1 MGKAPPMKA
10 RIRSFL
16 RKLAP
21 LRAGEEKIVG
31 YLFAHFFFLMAA
43 IYVSKVSKTSLFL
56 GLGLTK
62 GSLPLVYFVSA
73 VLTGVFAAWNTKK
86 IRSLDRGAFLSL
98 TRWFFALGTSVFF
111 ALFWLTRNVPP
122 GRSVV
127 PALYWF
133 WLEIFV
139 LASVTQ
145 FWVVVGS
152 VCPPRR
158 AKHLVS
164 FFVSGGLLGGI
175 CGAVLVVFL
184 SRLMPTR
191 NLILLG
197 LAFYL
202 VGTVFVRAAIRQ
214 APAAPA
220 AGPGAPPDFRDG
232 FRAVAGSPYLRL
244 LGALIV
250 VTLAASTMIDFQF
263 NMEVSRV
270 FAGDEGRR
278 TSFLAVFFIAV
289 LVVSWLLNSLLA
301 NRAIRTLGVRAAL
314 FVMPIFLAAG
324 SAAFLVIPAAAFAS
338 WAIFM
343 KGADKSLTHTFSQA
357 TRELLYIPVPQDVK
371 AKAKMTIDMFI
382 SKTGEALASLL
393 QVIFGVV
400 LALPVARMSLVTIA
414 VVVVW
419 LLILVRI
426 GRQYLPAIRE
436 NLVPSRPDAERFV
449 REQARPETAKQLL
462 DLLESRE
469 RSSVLYAYNLFDLLR
484 AEKLTPELRQ
494 VLSDKSAEV
503 RASALDTLLD
513 ADSEALGPDWSDASD
528 KEPIDV
534 TVREVLALDDYQN
547 IMRPSFDAIAG
558 AADREVDQMEVAKA
572 LGMMPA
578 DAPLTENLAR
588 LLQHESPGV
597 VQYALESAGR
607 LRKREYLPY
616 IVPHLGRPSVSDRAS
631 EALAAYGDKA
641 VPILRD
647 WMADFRADRTIR
659 RALPAV
665 LAEIGTSRAVD
676 ALVRQLR
683 RRDPEV
689 TEGVIEALF
698 KLRTRCEDVKFR
710 ERDIMPEI
718 RCWVEGACRKAEVW
732 SVTGRENAESGGG
745 ATDPDFRPLFLLLGL
760 LYAHK
765 DISQALQNYTEGT
778 KRAVDYALELLE
790 NVLPKAVTDMVLP
803 LLEDA
808 PRAEKARTARRI
820 LKSLK

>member
-1 MGKAPPMKA
+1 MKG
-10 RIRSFL
+10 RFGFFL
-16 RKLAP
+16 RRFAP
-21 LRAGEEKIVG
+21 VQAGEERVVG
-31 YLFAHFFFLMAA
+31 YLFAHFFFLMAS

-86 IRSLDRGAFLSL
+86 IRSLDRRAYLSL
-98 TRWFFALGTSVFF
+98 TRWLFALGTSAFF
-111 ALFWLTRNVPP
+111 FLFWLTRDLGP
-122 GRSVV
+122 GRSIV

-175 CGAVLVVFL
+175 CGSVIVVFL
-184 SRLMPTR
+184 SRLMPAR

-197 LAFYL
+197 LVFYL
-202 VGTVFVRAAIRQ
+202 AGTVFVRAAVRQ
-214 APAAPA
+214 APSAPA
-220 AGPGAPPDFRDG
+220 AASGRPPDFRDG
-232 FRAVAGSPYLRL
+232 FRTVAGKPYLRL
-244 LGALIV
+244 LAALIV
-250 VTLAASTMIDFQF
+250 VALAASTMIDFQF
-263 NMEVSRV
+263 NLAVKAAFENEE
-270 FAGDEGRR
+270 ARR
-278 TSFLAVFFIAV
+278 TSFLAVFSVGV

-301 NRAIRTLGVRAAL
+301 NRAIQALGVRAAL

-324 SAAFLVIPAAAFAS
+324 SAAFFLLPAAGFAS

-357 TRELLYIPVPQDVK
+357 TRELLYIPVPQDIK
-371 AKAKMTIDMFI
+371 AKAKMTIDMFV

-393 QVIFGVV
+393 QVVFGIV
-400 LALPVARMSLVTIA
+400 LAFPAARMSLVTIA
-414 VVVVW
+414 IVVVW
-419 LLILVRI
+419 FLILARI
-426 GRQYLPAIRE
+426 GRRYLPAIRE
-436 NLVPSRPDAERFV
+436 NLVPSRPDAERLV

-513 ADSEALGPDWSDASD
+513 ADSEALGPDWSEPSD

-534 TVREVLALDDYQN
+534 TVREVLALDAYQN

-558 AADREVDQMEVAKA
+558 DAAPAREVDQMEVAKA

-578 DAPLTENLAR
+578 DAPLTENLT
-588 LLQHESPGV
+588 LLLRHESPGV

-607 LRKREYLPY
+607 LKKREYLPL
-616 IVPHLGRPSVSDRAS
+616 IVPHLGRPSVSDRAG
-631 EALAAYGDKA
+631 EALAAYSDKA
-641 VPILRD
+641 VTVLRV
-647 WMADFRADRTIR
+647 WLADFRADRAVR
-659 RALPAV
+659 QALPFV
-665 LAEIGTSRAVD
+665 LAEIGTPRAAE

-683 RRDPEV
+683 RRDSEV
-689 TEGVIEALF
+689 HEAVIEALF
-698 KLRTRCEDVKFR
+698 KLRTRNERIKFR
-710 ERDIMPEI
+710 ERDIMPEV
-718 RCWVEGACRKAEVW
+718 RCWVEGACRDAENRAAP
-732 SVTGRENAESGGG
+732 SRN
-745 ATDPDFRPLFLLLGL
+745 FRPLFLLLGL
-760 LYAHK
+760 IYPHA

-790 NVLPKAVTDMVLP
+790 NVLPMAVKEIILP

-808 PRAEKARTARRI
+808 PQVEKARAARRI
-820 LKSLK
+820 LKSMK